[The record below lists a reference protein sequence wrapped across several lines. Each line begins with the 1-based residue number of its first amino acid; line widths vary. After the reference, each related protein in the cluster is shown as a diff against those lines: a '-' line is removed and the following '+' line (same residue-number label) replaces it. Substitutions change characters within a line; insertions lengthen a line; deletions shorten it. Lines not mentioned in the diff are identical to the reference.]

1 MSKSKKSNILVL
13 GNGISRKELDL
24 HKLKEKYIIY
34 GCNALWR
41 DFAPDILFV
50 VDDNML
56 SEVHNSSYCKV
67 HKVISPC
74 KYICSEAKI
83 LSIEGKWKK
92 WNCGSLAVLYACQK
106 NPKNVYLA
114 GFDVKYSNGKYKN
127 IYAGTAHYANQ
138 NSVEQRHV
146 VGAEVNQL
154 TYCFQEFPEI
164 NFYRLYENNIPEW
177 ESISNLTHVTTD
189 I

>member
-1 MSKSKKSNILVL
+1 MKQHSIVVI
-13 GNGISRKELDL
+13 GNGISRKNIDL
-24 HKLKEKYIIY
+24 WQLKKHYIVY
-34 GCNALWR
+34 GCNAIYR
-41 DFAPDILFV
+41 EYQPDILFC
-50 VDDNML
+50 VDDRMCNEL
-56 SEVHNSSYCKV
+56 HVSGYSKV
-67 HKVISPC
+67 HTVITPN
-74 KYICSEAKI
+74 KYSCPSATHIKI
-83 LSIEGKWKK
+83 NSNWKK

-106 NPKNVYLA
+106 NPENVYLA

-138 NSVEQRHV
+138 NSVEQQHV

-154 TYCFQEFPEI
+154 TYCFYEYPEI